1 MTTALERTQLRHTLA
16 AFPTCLALI
25 DVVEHHRD
33 PDVAP
38 LAYLGHHVTVLDTP
52 PGQRWLDWQA

>member
-33 PDVAP
+33 LDVAP
-38 LAYLGHHVTVLDTP
+38 LAYLDHHVTVLDTP
-52 PGQRWLDWQA
+52 QVNAG